1 MRDIIASE
9 EDKFWKILT
18 RNTNFNEE
26 LLNLDKRLLRN
37 YYRSIG
43 YYEVKIT
50 SQSANLGEEGKID
63 IIYSIDA
70 GKRYRINKIATNV
83 DPVFDA
89 NIFFPLNDEYKEIIG
104 EYYSPFTIKK
114 LLEKLDVL
122 IEKNNLQFVEH
133 NVQEKITDEGINV
146 KFNVFEGKKVL
157 VERIN
162 ILGNSI
168 TNESVIRGEFLL
180 DEGDPFT
187 NLSLQKT
194 ISKLKA
200 RNLFGSVKSEVT
212 DGSEDN
218 LKIINVNVTEKPTGE
233 ISAGAGIGT
242 DGGSFAFNISENNW
256 MGEGK
261 KINFEMEVDTESLSG
276 TFNYLDPNYDFFGN
290 SINYYLSSTNNDKP
304 DQGYENTI
312 VSAGI
317 NTSFEQYKDIFASLG
332 LNFSYDDLRTI
343 DSASASLK
351 KQSGEFS
358 EISGT
363 YGFKYDKRNRAFMPT
378 SGSIVRFNQTLPFYA
393 DRPFIGNTFASS
405 TYKEFSENIIGAG
418 KFYLTAL
425 TD

>member
-70 GKRYRINKIATNV
+70 GKRYRINKIETNV

-194 ISKLKA
+194 ISKL
-200 RNLFGSVKSEVT
+200 R
-212 DGSEDN
+212 
-218 LKIINVNVTEKPTGE
+218 
-233 ISAGAGIGT
+233 
-242 DGGSFAFNISENNW
+242 
-256 MGEGK
+256 
-261 KINFEMEVDTESLSG
+261 
-276 TFNYLDPNYDFFGN
+276 
-290 SINYYLSSTNNDKP
+290 
-304 DQGYENTI
+304 
-312 VSAGI
+312 
-317 NTSFEQYKDIFASLG
+317 
-332 LNFSYDDLRTI
+332 
-343 DSASASLK
+343 
-351 KQSGEFS
+351 
-358 EISGT
+358 
-363 YGFKYDKRNRAFMPT
+363 
-378 SGSIVRFNQTLPFYA
+378 
-393 DRPFIGNTFASS
+393 
-405 TYKEFSENIIGAG
+405 
-418 KFYLTAL
+418 
-425 TD
+425 

>member
-70 GKRYRINKIATNV
+70 GKRYRINKIETNV
-83 DPVFDA
+83 DPVFDT
-89 NIFFPLNDEYKEIIG
+89 NIFFPLNDEYKEII

-180 DEGDPFT
+180 MGDPFT
-187 NLSLQKT
+187 NLFTK
-194 ISKLKA
+194 
-200 RNLFGSVKSEVT
+200 NNF
-212 DGSEDN
+212 
-218 LKIINVNVTEKPTGE
+218 KIK
-233 ISAGAGIGT
+233 
-242 DGGSFAFNISENNW
+242 
-256 MGEGK
+256 GK
-261 KINFEMEVDTESLSG
+261 KFVW
-276 TFNYLDPNYDFFGN
+276 
-290 SINYYLSSTNNDKP
+290 
-304 DQGYENTI
+304 
-312 VSAGI
+312 
-317 NTSFEQYKDIFASLG
+317 
-332 LNFSYDDLRTI
+332 
-343 DSASASLK
+343 
-351 KQSGEFS
+351 
-358 EISGT
+358 
-363 YGFKYDKRNRAFMPT
+363 
-378 SGSIVRFNQTLPFYA
+378 
-393 DRPFIGNTFASS
+393 
-405 TYKEFSENIIGAG
+405 
-418 KFYLTAL
+418 
-425 TD
+425 

>member
-1 MRDIIASE
+1 M
-9 EDKFWKILT
+9 
-18 RNTNFNEE
+18 
-26 LLNLDKRLLRN
+26 
-37 YYRSIG
+37 
-43 YYEVKIT
+43 
-50 SQSANLGEEGKID
+50 
-63 IIYSIDA
+63 
-70 GKRYRINKIATNV
+70 
-83 DPVFDA
+83 
-89 NIFFPLNDEYKEIIG
+89 
-104 EYYSPFTIKK
+104 
-114 LLEKLDVL
+114 
-122 IEKNNLQFVEH
+122 
-133 NVQEKITDEGINV
+133 
-146 KFNVFEGKKVL
+146 
-157 VERIN
+157 
-162 ILGNSI
+162 
-168 TNESVIRGEFLL
+168 L

-378 SGSIVRFNQTLPFYA
+378 SGSLYV
-393 DRPFIGNTFASS
+393 S
-405 TYKEFSENIIGAG
+405 TKHCRSMQIDLLLEILLHRAHIKNFPKI
-418 KFYLTAL
+418 
-425 TD
+425 